1 MKAFI
6 KNLLLSFSPPEEAP
20 LSEEERLLAEIEETR
35 EKMEYAWNRLDYA
48 TPEYVEIAVLELLL
62 VETQY
67 GILNK
72 RYRLLL
78 GLNDQ
83 NSYFM
88 STSARALSTSLEK
101 NCRSHAFYG
110 SLLNPTAESPP
121 SVSATPQLMSP
132 NPYQS

>member
-1 MKAFI
+1 MKALI

-48 TPEYVEIAVLELLL
+48 DPEYVEIAVLELLL

-72 RYRLLL
+72 RYRLML
-78 GLNDQ
+78 GLNDETP
-83 NSYFM
+83 YFM
-88 STSARALSTSLEK
+88 SSAAKTLSSLER
-101 NCRSHAFYG
+101 NCQNHALYK
-110 SLLNPTAESPP
+110 SLLNPTIECP
-121 SVSATPQLMSP
+121 SSISAPPQLLSP
-132 NPYQS
+132 NQYHS

>member
-20 LSEEERLLAEIEETR
+20 LSEEERLLMEIEETR
-35 EKMEYAWNRLDYA
+35 EKMEHAWNRLDYA
-48 TPEYVEIAVLELLL
+48 DPEYVDIAVLELLL

-72 RYRLLL
+72 RYRLML
-78 GLNDQ
+78 GIND
-83 NSYFM
+83 NSYFLP
-88 STSARALSTSLEK
+88 SAAKALSSTLEK
-101 NCRSHAFYG
+101 NCRNHAFYG
-110 SLLNPTAESPP
+110 SLLNRIENPPTK
-121 SVSATPQLMSP
+121 SVTPQLNSP

>member
-20 LSEEERLLAEIEETR
+20 LSEEERLLMEIEETR
-35 EKMEYAWNRLDYA
+35 EKMDHAWNRLDYA
-48 TPEYVEIAVLELLL
+48 DPEYVDIAVLELLL

-72 RYRLLL
+72 RYRLML
-78 GLNDQ
+78 GIND
-83 NSYFM
+83 NSYFVP
-88 STSARALSTSLEK
+88 SAAKALSSTLEK
-101 NCRSHAFYG
+101 NCRNHAFYG
-110 SLLNPTAESPP
+110 SLLNRIESPP
-121 SVSATPQLMSP
+121 TKSVTPPLNSP

>member
-1 MKAFI
+1 MKAFL

-20 LSEEERLLAEIEETR
+20 LSEEERLLAEIEEAR

-48 TPEYVEIAVLELLL
+48 APEYVEIAVLELLL

-72 RYRLLL
+72 RYRLML
-78 GLNDQ
+78 GINDD
-83 NSYFM
+83 SYFLP
-88 STSARALSTSLEK
+88 SAAKALSSTLEK
-101 NCRSHAFYG
+101 NCRNHALYR

-121 SVSATPQLMSP
+121 SSASAPPQLIEP